1 MRKEMVE
8 KGSQVQ
14 WMNSSTTKQ
23 GQVVEINEK
32 IIQIN
37 RNGVQVTRMGKPD
50 NRVLKIKPD
59 HGEMI
64 LKLETEVQVLTGQLV

>member
-1 MRKEMVE
+1 MVE

-14 WMNSSTTKQ
+14 WMNSRTKRT
-23 GQVVEINEK
+23 GQVVEINDK

-50 NRVLKIKPD
+50 NRVLRIKQD
-59 HGEMI
+59 QGEMV
-64 LKLETEVQVLTGQLV
+64 LKLENEVEVLVEQLA

>member
-1 MRKEMVE
+1 MVE

-14 WMNSSTTKQ
+14 WMNSSTKRT
-23 GQVVEINEK
+23 GQVVEINDK

-50 NRVLKIKPD
+50 NRVLKIKQD
-59 HGEMI
+59 QGEMV
-64 LKLETEVQVLTGQLV
+64 LKLENEVEVLVQQLA

>member
-1 MRKEMVE
+1 MVE
-8 KGSQVQ
+8 QGSQVQ
-14 WMNSSTTKQ
+14 WMNSTTRKQ

-50 NRVLKIKPD
+50 NRVLKIKQD
-59 HGEMI
+59 QGEMV
-64 LKLETEVQVLTGQLV
+64 LKLENEVQVLAGQLV

>member
-1 MRKEMVE
+1 MIV

-14 WMNSSTTKQ
+14 WMNSSIKKT
-23 GQVVEINEK
+23 GQVVEINDK

-50 NRVLKIKPD
+50 NRVLKIKQD
-59 HGEMI
+59 QGEMI
-64 LKLETEVQVLTGQLV
+64 LKLENEVEVLVGQLA

>member
-1 MRKEMVE
+1 MVE

-14 WMNSSTTKQ
+14 WMNSSSKRT

-32 IIQIN
+32 IIQIK

-50 NRVLKIKPD
+50 NRVLRIKQD
-59 HGEMI
+59 QGEMI
-64 LKLETEVQVLTGQLV
+64 LKLENEVEVLVEQLA

>member
-1 MRKEMVE
+1 MVE

-14 WMNSSTTKQ
+14 WMNSRTKRT

-50 NRVLKIKPD
+50 NRVLKIKQD
-59 HGEMI
+59 QGDMV
-64 LKLETEVQVLTGQLV
+64 LKLENEVEVLAEQLA